1 MSQFACSHFV
11 SHCQLLMTQ
20 LSENVFSQLKT
31 GEELSL
37 NLEAEET
44 FYIRFNQS
52 QIRQNTLVSQLHLRM
67 ELQADEKKS
76 SYTLTISGNPEEF
89 LKSDLLKVL
98 DTLDLMRTEHLSLEK
113 DPYLTPLKQGTTSF
127 QYHEGNAQ
135 VRELIESGELMK
147 LLCETSYPHLDMAGL
162 WASGPQVLASAHSK
176 GSHHFF
182 ATDNFF
188 LDYSLFAGEKAVKG
202 SYAGRE
208 FKVQELAQ
216 HLKKSADSLE
226 ALKRPVIPV
235 PRGNYRA
242 YLSPHAMSEIMGL
255 LGWEALSQGA
265 LQRGTSPFY
274 KLSQAHSK
282 LSSQITLKENFN
294 LGLHP
299 QFNSL
304 GELSASEIP
313 LIKNGELQ
321 QLLTSSRTAQEF
333 KLESNQAELGENPR
347 SLEMLGGELL
357 EEDILK
363 KLGTGFYLSN
373 LHYLNWSDRVNARIT
388 GMTRYACLWVENGVI
403 QGPIKD
409 MRFDVSL
416 YDIWGEQLEA
426 LTQYRELCPLV
437 GTYSKRD
444 LGGLLLPG
452 LLVKE
457 FKMTL

>member
-1 MSQFACSHFV
+1 MSQFVFSNFV
-11 SHCQLLMTQ
+11 NNCQLLITQ
-20 LSENVFSQLKT
+20 LSEKVFPQLKN

-52 QIRQNTLVSQLHLRM
+52 QIRQNTQVAQLHLKM
-67 ELQADEKKS
+67 ELQAQEKKS
-76 SYTLTISGNPEEF
+76 SYTLTMSGNPEEF
-89 LKSDLLKVL
+89 LRTDLQKVL
-98 DTLDLMRTEHLSLEK
+98 DTLDLMRTEQLSLDK
-113 DPYLTPLKQGTTSF
+113 DPYLSSLKSGTTSF
-127 QYHEGNAQ
+127 QYHEGNAN
-135 VRELIESGELMK
+135 VRALIESGELMK
-147 LLCETSYPHLDMAGL
+147 ILCEAAHPHLDMAGL
-162 WASGPQVLASAHSK
+162 WASGPQVLASAHSQ

-202 SYAGRE
+202 CYAGRE
-208 FKVQELAQ
+208 FKATELAA
-216 HLKKSADSLE
+216 HFKKSAESLE
-226 ALKRPVIPV
+226 ALKQPVIEIPK
-235 PRGNYRA
+235 GTYRA
-242 YLSPHAMSEIMGL
+242 YLAPHAMSEIMGL

-274 KLSQAHSK
+274 KLSQAHSH

-304 GELSASEIP
+304 GEFSSAEIL
-313 LIKNGELQ
+313 LIQKGKIQ

-333 KLESNQAELGENPR
+333 KLESNQAEVGENPR
-347 SLEMLGGELL
+347 SLEMMGGDLS
-357 EEDILK
+357 EEEILK
-363 KLGTGFYLSN
+363 KLDTGFYLSN

-388 GMTRYACLWVENGVI
+388 GMTRYACLWVEKGVI
-403 QGPIKD
+403 KGPIKD

-426 LTQYRELCPLV
+426 LTQSRELCPLV

-444 LGGLLLPG
+444 LGGFLLPG